1 MLERMDERKQ
11 TGKIPIWKAA
21 GPDGVQ
27 GYWLKNLSSLH
38 DRIAC
43 QLNVVVESGDVP
55 LLLLLLLLLC
65 LSVFV
70 RFYSRPRPNHG
81 PEALSPVFSQVINRA
96 LLRMCDV
103 PSKTIFWISSMQI
116 LPGIFDT

>member
-1 MLERMDERKQ
+1 MAPVAILLLCEFRALCNNM
-11 TGKIPIWKAA
+11 A
-21 GPDGVQ
+21 DG
-27 GYWLKNLSSLH
+27 LFLL
-38 DRIAC
+38 
-43 QLNVVVESGDVP
+43 

>member
-1 MLERMDERKQ
+1 M
-11 TGKIPIWKAA
+11 
-21 GPDGVQ
+21 
-27 GYWLKNLSSLH
+27 
-38 DRIAC
+38 
-43 QLNVVVESGDVP
+43 VVP
-55 LLLLLLLLLC
+55 FIILLLLLLLLLLC
-65 LSVFV
+65 RSVFV